1 MINKEP
7 NYEGIIDE
15 AFAFARF
22 SEDEEE
28 QKRLN
33 FEFAKSNL
41 HKAIANNQKV
51 SEADYN
57 VLKENNYPVDDAI
70 LGGNTAAPGVELGIG
85 LGAVAL
91 AKPALLT
98 ARIPMAGNLIKKY
111 PLKSIEV
118 GLTGLGA
125 ASSGD
130 SPEDIALEFLG
141 MKTDTMFSGGKK
153 GPFNPVA
160 NLGIKKLT
168 EIFSEIFDG
177 PNPKFATE
185 G

>member
-1 MINKEP
+1 MINKKP
-7 NYEGIIDE
+7 NYEEIVDE

-33 FEFAKSNL
+33 FELAKSNY

-57 VLKENNYPVDDAI
+57 VLKEGGYPVDSAI
-70 LGGNTAAPGVELGIG
+70 NDGNTAAPGVELGIG

-98 ARIPMAGNLIKKY
+98 AGIPMAANLIKKY
-111 PLKSIEV
+111 PLKSLEV
-118 GLTGLGA
+118 GLIGH
-125 ASSGD
+125 
-130 SPEDIALEFLG
+130 
-141 MKTDTMFSGGKK
+141 
-153 GPFNPVA
+153 
-160 NLGIKKLT
+160 
-168 EIFSEIFDG
+168 
-177 PNPKFATE
+177 
-185 G
+185 